1 MLRVQLKRYKEE
13 GAEKE
18 SIRFRESFMGKI
30 FKGRC
35 VCVSASRGTSLSIK
49 LISSRWIF
57 VAEPYMDTSLPKLV
71 PSYSLSDKIPSTV
84 LHLYRTIV
92 RDTRLRFF
100 KKRNLRI
107 FRDPLSFLWD
117 TFFGRGRKEKR
128 EIIKKD
134 SWNLLLPLPFLACS
148 FHEQK
153 VDLKS
158 T

>member
-84 LHLYRTIV
+84 LHPYRTIV
-92 RDTRLRFF
+92 RDTRLIFF
-100 KKRNLRI
+100 KNAI
-107 FRDPLSFLWD
+107 SEYFETLSEILFLE
-117 TFFGRGRKEKR
+117 GGEKKKEKLL
-128 EIIKKD
+128 KD
-134 SWNLLLPLPFLACS
+134 S
-148 FHEQK
+148 
-153 VDLKS
+153 
-158 T
+158 